1 MQHYGPAVAAQP
13 QLCQQIFLLKYYKL
27 FDCMLD
33 EKFPAGCR
41 AQYCVL
47 CEEHEVRCTEC
58 SPEHKTSNSNLSP
71 YSPTLQG
78 TISHLN
84 VIKVSLYKDWYYT
97 LTPILGNTLNKKVK
111 CKILWGGYW
120 MMIFCRVRWLHH
132 CSTLD
137 RGGERPLLCHCVVV
151 LQQVGDHHS
160 VVSDTPQRKVGMMLV
175 TQN

>member
-13 QLCQQIFLLKYYKL
+13 QLCQQIFLWKYYKL

-41 AQYCVL
+41 AECCVL

-84 VIKVSLYKDWYYT
+84 VIKVSLYKDWYY
-97 LTPILGNTLNKKVK
+97 LYPIPGNTLNMKVNSLMK
-111 CKILWGGYW
+111 ETNSQRYTVWWYSAEYT
-120 MMIFCRVRWLHH
+120 H
-132 CSTLD
+132 CSTAPHWPEVESGLCCVTV
-137 RGGERPLLCHCVVV
+137 LLSCNK
-151 LQQVGDHHS
+151 LEII
-160 VVSDTPQRKVGMMLV
+160 
-175 TQN
+175 TQ